1 MQDGILPPVAN
12 RRWSGRV
19 NNPPQANS
27 LPHRLNQTR
36 CSGKLSG
43 IGLQAVNPLRQP
55 EGCRSRSIKQVLL
68 PAIVTLCEQAHQVPA
83 GVQTERTRRA
93 RQLHPG
99 LLGRTATLAIIAG
112 MTACDEVL
120 PGGFTRPRSE

>member
-36 CSGKLSG
+36 CSGKL
-43 IGLQAVNPLRQP
+43 
-55 EGCRSRSIKQVLL
+55 
-68 PAIVTLCEQAHQVPA
+68 
-83 GVQTERTRRA
+83 
-93 RQLHPG
+93 
-99 LLGRTATLAIIAG
+99 
-112 MTACDEVL
+112 
-120 PGGFTRPRSE
+120 